1 MKRISTLL
9 LFLSLAVTAFAQTAE
24 EIVARMDEVMEK
36 YESSEGIAMTMDMKI
51 PLLGTFSSSVKSHGD
66 KLRMEMDV
74 KGEHM
79 ITYVDGDT
87 EWDYHVKEKVIK
99 IKKRDASKKSQEE
112 ENMKMF
118 QSATEGY
125 DVSISKETDK
135 AWYLRCKKSRTNT
148 NKDDPKNMDLVVAKD
163 SYLPISLSTKM
174 YGITITMRDL
184 GFDVT
189 DQDVTFRE
197 ADYPGVQIVDER

>member
-1 MKRISTLL
+1 MKRISTLI

-66 KLRMEMDV
+66 KLRMDMDV
-74 KGEHM
+74 KGEHV

-87 EWDYHVKEKVIK
+87 EWDYNVKEKVIK

>member
-1 MKRISTLL
+1 MKRISALL

-87 EWDYHVKEKVIK
+87 EWDYHVKEEVIK

>member
-1 MKRISTLL
+1 MKRISTLI

-51 PLLGTFSSSVKSHGD
+51 PLLGTFSSSVKSYGD

-87 EWDYHVKEKVIK
+87 EWDYNVKEKVIK